1 MPEVHA
7 GTPNRMRTARRGGDS
22 GRDARLHRVRRL
34 DWRFLLPD
42 PVFGHVAMLG
52 DDDPEL
58 VQALRATSPA
68 LALLDLNWQFP
79 TGQEPRF
86 DLVVLRSCDPA
97 DAVRAGALLGPGG
110 SLYWEIERCRDRRS
124 PRTWFGNGP
133 LRIAAIRARLE
144 ALGFGGIGFHWHRPD
159 FATAV
164 EIIPL
169 GDDGSLG
176 YVLGG
181 RSRRLGGRTKR
192 ALGRLLRRAG
202 MLERLIPCMSVVAT
216 RSPAGTEVV

>member
-7 GTPNRMRTARRGGDS
+7 GTPNTAPKHAGGGDH
-22 GRDARLHRVRRL
+22 GRDTRLHRVRRL
-34 DWRFLLPD
+34 DWRFLLRV
-42 PVFGHVAMLG
+42 PVLGHVAMLG

-58 VQALRATSPA
+58 VQALRTASPT
-68 LALLDLNWQFP
+68 LSLLDINLKFP
-79 TGQEPRF
+79 PGQEPRF

-97 DAVRAGALLGPGG
+97 NAARAAALLGPGG
-110 SLYWEIERCRDRRS
+110 SLYWEIDRCRDRRR
-124 PRTWFGNGP
+124 PRTWFASGP
-133 LRIAAIRARLE
+133 LGTAAIRTGLE
-144 ALGFGGIGFHWHRPD
+144 TLGLGDIRFHWHRPD
-159 FATAV
+159 FTRAV

-169 GDDGSLG
+169 GDDAGLG
-176 YVLGG
+176 YALGG

-216 RSPAGTEVV
+216 RSKAEAENV

>member
-7 GTPNRMRTARRGGDS
+7 GTAKPVRNARRGGDS
-22 GRDARLHRVRRL
+22 GRDIRLHRVRRL
-34 DWRFLLPD
+34 DWRFLLRD
-42 PVFGHVAMLG
+42 PELGHVALLG

-58 VQALRATSPA
+58 VEALRATSPA
-68 LALLDLNWQFP
+68 LSLLDLNWQFP
-79 TGQEPRF
+79 PGQEPHF

-97 DAVRAGALLGPGG
+97 DAARAAALLGPRG
-110 SLYWEIERCRDRRS
+110 SLYWEIEHCRDRRS
-124 PRTWFGNGP
+124 PRTWFVNGP
-133 LRIAAIRARLE
+133 LGTSTIRAQLE
-144 ALGFGGIGFHWHRPD
+144 ALGFGGILFHWHRPA

-169 GDDGSLG
+169 GDDASLG

-192 ALGRLLRRAG
+192 AVGRLLRRAG
-202 MLERLIPCMSVVAT
+202 LLERLIPCMSVVAT
-216 RSPAGTEVV
+216 RTLAETEDA